1 MDVWV
6 SIGIAAVLEV
16 LRNRK
21 DWIRNLEKLAKLYV
35 KLDQLV
41 QSQPELAAAV
51 ERQRSKS

>member
-21 DWIRNLEKLAKLYV
+21 DWLRNLEKLAKLYV

-41 QSQPELAAAV
+41 QSQPELMGAV
-51 ERQRSKS
+51 ERQRTK

>member
-21 DWIRNLEKLAKLYV
+21 DWLRNVEKLAKLYV

-41 QSQPELAAAV
+41 QSQPELMAAV
-51 ERQRSKS
+51 ERQRGRA